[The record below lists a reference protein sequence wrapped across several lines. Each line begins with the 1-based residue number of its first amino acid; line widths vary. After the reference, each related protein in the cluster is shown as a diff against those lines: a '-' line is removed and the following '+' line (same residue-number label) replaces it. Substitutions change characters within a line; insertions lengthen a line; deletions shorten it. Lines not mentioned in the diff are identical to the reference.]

1 MNYKI
6 KTFSVIA
13 FFGLVFSWFFFISN
27 PKKLVSANLNSVK
40 NTLSTSQ
47 LSYFGRLGVGNSA
60 TSTILTISLSG
71 NPSNTTNN
79 LFTDDPIAIGNTN
92 ASTLT
97 SYTVKDIGNTATF
110 QIEETSGLGSQ
121 NAYAGLAVIATRS
134 AIHTVEFTPTSNFLG
149 GSFQVLIKASNAGGS
164 KSIDGIPDQDGFDLG
179 STTPS
184 SGGIGLGTRLT
195 TADITC
201 PPVGVGDTSL
211 PSISTITVG
220 GDTYHSIICSLGTG
234 GSNAVGVG
242 YSMIIGRPLASGS
255 QLINPSPSASSIEGT
270 ATGNSNVYTF
280 YVRHRDS
287 TGAVIDSTQGKI
299 AVVESVRVT
308 ATVDPS
314 LTFIVDGVG
323 VTSGTTICGNVLG
336 AAADNTT
343 PTAVKFGSVSI
354 ASFNNLAQRLSCVT
368 NASGGYV
375 VTGFESKPLT
385 NISTGTT
392 IVDTTCDSGPCTI
405 NLAVGWT
412 TPTNFGFGY
421 SIENINAGTTAFS
434 YGGGSNFN
442 AKPFGVGYANTA
454 TLFSNSSTP
463 STTERIYVC
472 YRLNVSTLQEAGEYE
487 NGITYTATATF

>member
-1 MNYKI
+1 MNKKFKLI
-6 KTFSVIA
+6 SITIVL
-13 FFGLVFSWFFFISN
+13 GLIFSWFFFFSN
-27 PKKLVSANLNSVK
+27 PKKLVSANLDSVK

-79 LFTDDPIAIGNTN
+79 LFTDDPIAIGDTN

-97 SYTVKDIGNTATF
+97 TYTVKDIGNTATF
-110 QIEETSGLGSQ
+110 QIGETSGLGSQ

-149 GSFQVLIKASNAGGS
+149 GSFQVLIKASNEGGI
-164 KSIDGIPDQDGFDLG
+164 KSFDGIPDQDGFDLG
-179 STTPS
+179 STTPT
-184 SGGIGLGTRLT
+184 SGITGLGTRLT

-201 PPVGVGDTSL
+201 PPVGVGGTSL
-211 PSISTITVG
+211 PSISTISVG
-220 GDTYHSIICSLGTG
+220 GDTYHSIVCSLGTG
-234 GSNAVGVG
+234 GSNAVGIG
-242 YSMIIGRPLASGS
+242 YSIAIGRPLASGS

-287 TGAVIDSTQGKI
+287 AGAVIDSTQGKV

-336 AAADNTT
+336 AAADSTT
-343 PTAVKFGSVSI
+343 ATAVKFGSVSI
-354 ASFNNLAQRLSCVT
+354 ASFNDLAQRLSCVT

-375 VTGFESKPLT
+375 VTGFENHSLA

-392 IVDTTCDSGPCTI
+392 IVDTICDSGPCT
-405 NLAVGWT
+405 T
-412 TPTNFGFGY
+412 TTATDWSTTTNYGFGY
-421 SIENINAGTTAFS
+421 SIDNINATTTAFD
-434 YGGGSNFN
+434 YDDGTYY

-463 STTERIYVC
+463 TTTERIYVC

>member
-1 MNYKI
+1 MKTKI
-6 KTFSVIA
+6 RFIPLLLFFMFSVWFY
-13 FFGLVFSWFFFISN
+13 FFSN
-27 PKKLVSANLNSVK
+27 PQKTVSASLSSVK

-60 TSTILTISLSG
+60 TSTILTIALSG

-92 ASTLT
+92 ANTLT
-97 SYTVKDIGNTATF
+97 TYTVKDVGSTATF
-110 QIEETSGLGSQ
+110 LINEISGLGSQ

-134 AIHTVEFTPTSNFLG
+134 AIHKVEFTPTSNFPG
-149 GSFQVLIKASNAGGS
+149 GSFQVLIKASNQGGI
-164 KSIDGIPDQDGFDLG
+164 KSYDGIPDQDGFDLG
-179 STTPS
+179 STTPT
-184 SGGIGLGTRLT
+184 SGSTGLGTRLT

-201 PPVGVGDTSL
+201 PPVGIGGTSL
-211 PSISTITVG
+211 PSISTITEG
-220 GDTYHSIICSLGTG
+220 GNTYHSIVCSLGAG
-234 GSNAVGVG
+234 GTNAVGVG
-242 YSMIIGRPLASGS
+242 YSMTIGRPLASGS
-255 QLINPSPSASSIEGT
+255 QLINPSPSASSTEGT

-287 TGAVIDSTQGKI
+287 TNTVIDSTQGKI

-308 ATVDPS
+308 ATVDPT
-314 LTFIVDGVG
+314 LTFIIDDIGT
-323 VTSGTTICGNVLG
+323 TSGNTVCGNVLG
-336 AAADNTT
+336 AAANNTT
-343 PTAVKFGSVSI
+343 ATAVKFGSVSI
-354 ASFNNLAQRLSCVT
+354 ASFNNLAQRLSCIT

-392 IVDTTCDSGPCTI
+392 IVNTSCDSGPCTI

-412 TPTNFGFGY
+412 TPTNYGFGY
-421 SIENINAGTTAFS
+421 SIQNINASTPAFT
-434 YGGGSNFN
+434 YGGGTNFI

-463 STTERIYVC
+463 TTTERIYVC
-472 YRLNVSTLQEAGEYE
+472 YRLNVSTLQQAGEYE